1 MRKSRTPL
9 VQAAGV
15 EAPSLLT
22 SQPHASVP
30 GTLVSPEGLQVL
42 VSPRRSSSSPE
53 IVQLLN
59 SVQQR
64 SVLKVNGEPVLRT
77 NLQNK
82 LAQFF
87 QNRSDRTV
95 QIEADGTFSFAA
107 VVNLIDLCR
116 SAGAKVVLAT
126 PTL

>member
-1 MRKSRTPL
+1 
-9 VQAAGV
+9 
-15 EAPSLLT
+15 
-22 SQPHASVP
+22 
-30 GTLVSPEGLQVL
+30 VSPEGLQVL